1 VENRRKIMTDER
13 NTAVS
18 RSEPEPPAPERY
30 YAERI
35 SPTPPETEGVSIA
48 TLQEA
53 MNEGARKSWRLV
65 GVLNEPMGRGV
76 ILVWDQGGFISG

>member
-1 VENRRKIMTDER
+1 MTNER
-13 NTAVS
+13 DAAVS

-30 YAERI
+30 YAELV
-35 SPTPPETEGVSIA
+35 SPESGTEGLSVA

-76 ILVWDQGGFISG
+76 ILVWDQQGFISG

>member
-30 YAERI
+30 YAERV
-35 SPTPPETEGVSIA
+35 TPASATEGLSVA

-53 MNEGARKSWRLV
+53 VNEGARQSWRLV
-65 GVLNEPMGRGV
+65 GVVDDPMGQGV
-76 ILVWDQGGFISG
+76 ILMWDQHGFISG